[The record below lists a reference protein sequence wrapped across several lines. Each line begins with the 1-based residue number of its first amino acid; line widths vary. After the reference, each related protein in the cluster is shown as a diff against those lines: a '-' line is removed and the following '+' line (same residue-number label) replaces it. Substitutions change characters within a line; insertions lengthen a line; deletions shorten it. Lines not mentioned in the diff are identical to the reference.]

1 MYKRQG
7 IAAIVFADLK
17 NHRSLDIEFNLE
29 QAVKF
34 EGQTGPYLQYTS
46 VRIASILKN
55 KGFDVHKSKIDV
67 FEKPHYF
74 DLIKQISLFKSIIE
88 RAALE
93 RAPSIIAR
101 YLLNLA
107 QSFNK
112 FYSLEKINVEEE
124 TTRNANFALAKA
136 TRIVLNE
143 GLRLLGIQYVNE
155 M

>member
-1 MYKRQG
+1 MCSS
-7 IAAIVFADLK
+7 DL
-17 NHRSLDIEFNLE
+17 
-29 QAVKF
+29 
-34 EGQTGPYLQYTS
+34 PYLQYTS

-124 TTRNANFALAKA
+124 TTRNEIGRAHVCEHSFPTRRSSDLRNANFALAKA